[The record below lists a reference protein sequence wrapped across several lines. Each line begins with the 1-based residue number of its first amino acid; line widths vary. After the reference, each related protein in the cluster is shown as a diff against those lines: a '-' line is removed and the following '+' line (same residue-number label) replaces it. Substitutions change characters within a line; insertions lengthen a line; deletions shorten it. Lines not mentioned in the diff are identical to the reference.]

1 MRKEIDMNYPTKIS
15 IDGQAASG
23 KSTLGEL
30 LAKKLGYVF
39 LDSGKI
45 YRAIARQAILREITA
60 SDEEAVIFLLR
71 HIELIVDRPSP
82 FDTPQIIVGKE
93 NLLEQNLYTKEIS
106 QAVPII
112 AAYPE
117 VRKIVRELQSQLS
130 SQGKVII
137 AGRDIGTVVMPD
149 ADLKIFLEV
158 SIEERVE
165 RRYLTL
171 SRSKPHIT
179 REEIKADILRR
190 DQIDSHRHAS
200 PTTVPSDAVIINT
213 DGKEPHEVVEYII
226 NLMKPSSEKKTLTK
240 IYLGAVQ

>member
-1 MRKEIDMNYPTKIS
+1 MSYPLKIA

-30 LAKKLGYVF
+30 LAQKLDYTF
-39 LDSGKI
+39 LDSGKV
-45 YRAIARQAILREITA
+45 YRAIARQVILKGITA
-60 SDEEAVIFLLR
+60 SDEEAVIFLLT
-71 HIELIVDRPSP
+71 HIAIRVERSSS
-82 FDTPQIIVGKE
+82 FDTPHVIVGSE
-93 NLLEQNLYTKEIS
+93 NLLDQNLYTKEIS

-117 VRKIVRELQSQLS
+117 VRKIVREVQGQLA

-158 SIEERVE
+158 SLNERIE

-171 SRSKPHIT
+171 SKKKPNIT
-179 REEIKADILRR
+179 KEEIKADIIRR
-190 DQIDSHRHAS
+190 DQIDSHRHES
-200 PTTVPSDAVIINT
+200 PTTVPEDAVIINT
-213 DGKEPHEVVEYII
+213 DGKEPHQVVEYII
-226 NLMKPSSEKKTLTK
+226 TLMQPNSLKKESTK
-240 IYLGAVQ
+240 VYSGATQ